1 MTPLVTAL
9 IAVALNWDAI
19 PAAQRAYTTITTRD
33 RQGGTE
39 LRISTSNPGNHLTGL
54 KMRTTPQGKRERGD
68 GPVVNAFCLDK
79 GIFTG
84 WRFIGS
90 KGSDRLEF
98 GPQGHIISKHSGG
111 VVDFGR
117 DNVPDIFIFTNRI
130 DVAKCSEKHGVPC
143 HPLNHLQRV
152 VIKNMGPEDLI
163 VLQGEQ
169 YQVSQVRGGALPGV
183 PVNRLRVELIP

>member
-19 PAAQRAYTTITTRD
+19 PAAQRAYTTITARD

-68 GPVVNAFCLDK
+68 APVVNAFYLDR

-98 GPQGHIISKHSGG
+98 GPQGHIISKRSGG

-117 DNVPDIFIFTNRI
+117 DNVRDVFVFTNRI

-143 HPLNHLQRV
+143 HPLNHLQKV
-152 VIKNMGPEDLI
+152 VIKNFGREDKI
-163 VLQGEQ
+163 YLQGKLYRYPE
-169 YQVSQVRGGALPGV
+169 VNGSSLPGV
-183 PVNRLRVELIP
+183 PVDRLRIELIK